1 MQVKENILLLGGT
14 GFIGKNIIEYF
25 ISHTDSL
32 NYQLIVLSRYNQIS
46 EHKDV
51 VYELG
56 DYGDKEVLKKLFS
69 RWDFK
74 KVFHL
79 ASSSIPV
86 SSNQNIHNDIN
97 GNLIST
103 IGLLEVMK
111 EYRCNFIL
119 YLSSGGAVYGE
130 KRVPVISEDTSC
142 TPISSYGIIKLA
154 IENYLKLYQRHYG
167 INYLILR
174 ISNPFGPYHNS
185 EEQGVI
191 NVAVRRAVNG
201 KSLEVWG
208 DGSQSKDYIFIYD
221 LVKIVFQF
229 IRNEIVNKVV
239 NVGSGETHQLNS
251 ILDRIKVYIPN
262 FEIKYV
268 ESKPTDIKDFCLDIS
283 LLKSLI
289 DFEFTDFD
297 LAIEKTIEWE
307 EQKITI

>member
-69 RWDFK
+69 RWNFK

-79 ASSSIPV
+79 ASSSIPI

-103 IGLLEVMK
+103 INLLEVMK
-111 EYRCNFIL
+111 ECSCNFIL

-130 KRVPVISEDTSC
+130 KRIPIISEDTSC
-142 TPISSYGIIKLA
+142 KPISSYGIIKLA

-191 NVAVRRAVNG
+191 NIAVRRAVNG

-208 DGSQSKDYIFIYD
+208 DGSQSKDYIFIDD
-221 LVKIVFQF
+221 LVKIVFQL
-229 IRNEIVNKVV
+229 IQSKIVNKVV
-239 NVGSGETHQLNS
+239 NVGSGESHQLNN
-251 ILDRIKVYIPN
+251 ILDTIKSHLPN
-262 FEIKYV
+262 FDIKYV
-268 ESKPTDIKDFCLDIS
+268 ESKSTDVKDFCLDIS

-289 DFEFTDFD
+289 DFKFTKFEE
-297 LAIEKTIEWE
+297 AIKKTILFE
-307 EQKITI
+307 KK